1 MKKKVWLLL
10 TSAILLGYFS
20 IVSCNKSDNTSP
32 VVGEWMA
39 VQFKGSST
47 NYTTTPP
54 TVTPVDEQYTPE
66 ETIYLKFNND
76 NTYATRTYDTT
87 GYAPTGTYA
96 LINNNTK
103 IIFSFTSNSVNS
115 TDTVDITFNGNSFSM
130 SSFREETTDKFD
142 NNGQKIG
149 TTLVSRDE
157 GILTMKR
164 L

>member
-1 MKKKVWLLL
+1 MKKKAWLLFS
-10 TSAILLGYFS
+10 SAILLGYFS
-20 IVSCNKSDNTSP
+20 IVSCTKSDNKDTSP

-39 VQFKGSST
+39 VQFKGNST

-54 TVTPVDEQYTPE
+54 TVTPVDEHYTPE
-66 ETIYLKFNND
+66 QTIYLKFNND
-76 NTYATRTYDTT
+76 NTYDTRTYDTT
-87 GYAPTGTYA
+87 GYDPTGTYA

-103 IIFSFTSNSVNS
+103 IIFSLTDNSM
-115 TDTVDITFNGNSFSM
+115 TDTVDITFNGNLFSM

-157 GILTMKR
+157 GILTMKK